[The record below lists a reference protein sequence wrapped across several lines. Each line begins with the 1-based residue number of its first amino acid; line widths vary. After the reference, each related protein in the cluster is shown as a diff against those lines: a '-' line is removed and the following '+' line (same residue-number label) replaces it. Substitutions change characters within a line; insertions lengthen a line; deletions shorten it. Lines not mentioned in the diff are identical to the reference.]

1 MQNTVLVAS
10 NPFVLSLSNRGWL
23 RRIASAL
30 LAALLLASSAV
41 PAQSTQALRALE
53 AAQRAQPRAPT
64 LPRTAFL
71 ENRTLVA
78 AELSPA
84 GDAVAYLREQKD
96 SRALWLLPAAGGAA
110 RMLVGSTQAA
120 QLMWS
125 PDGRWL
131 FLRASRALT
140 IVGVDG
146 HAGVRVPLGGTE
158 RRGVMKL
165 DPSQPA
171 AVLLRERIALGRGER
186 WRVVRLDV
194 RGKRTVLREDARW
207 IHDVAL
213 DTRGRIVALAR
224 FEGDHDALYRVRP
237 DGSLRDVLRLG
248 AMQRLA
254 LLAALPDG
262 SLLMEGNPG
271 SAVAGGNFRRVMRL
285 DADDQL
291 QTLHQDPRGEA
302 DLDEVVVD
310 PRTQQPLAASY
321 RSTVAATY
329 GIGAAQAVVAGI
341 VKRFPGRDIALQA
354 GSGPSARWL
363 VSERAA
369 TLRDPRWWLYDP
381 RNGELRRILDD
392 PAITAGTPKESAL
405 ARKLAIAYT
414 ASDGKRVHGF
424 LLLPP
429 GVDAARAPLVAQVHG
444 GPINHF
450 RAGYDGV
457 AQFLANRGYVVFQSN
472 FRGSTGHGLDYTFAS
487 NGDYGNGR
495 VQRDIVEGVR
505 WLLAQGIGDKDRVGI
520 VGHSFGGYSTLL
532 GLTFQPELFKVGVA
546 GSPPADLG
554 WGMRWLVEAGDQ
566 GDLPDR
572 SLRHTLAALSL
583 DATDPATYAR
593 LHAQSP
599 QANAARMQRP
609 LLIMAGGA
617 DRTVAIRQV
626 VDYTATL
633 KALGRPVSL
642 LVEPDGGHSPVDPI
656 PREAYL
662 FGIEAMLQKHLGGA
676 TPEPPGQRLR
686 AYLRENLR
694 LAGPEFR
701 EFAKKSGRET
711 GSE

>member
-1 MQNTVLVAS
+1 MTIS
-10 NPFVLSLSNRGWL
+10 F
-23 RRIASAL
+23 RRFCLLLAL
-30 LAALLLASSAV
+30 LAAPFLPKPASAAQGEADLRSAI
-41 PAQSTQALRALE
+41 
-53 AAQRAQPRAPT
+53 AAQRTLPRAAR

-96 SRALWLLPAAGGAA
+96 SRALWLLPSGGGNA
-110 RMLVGSTQAA
+110 RMLVGSTQAE

-125 PDGRWL
+125 RDGHWL
-131 FLRASRALT
+131 FLRASRVLT
-140 IVGVDG
+140 IVGRDG
-146 HAGVRVPLGGTE
+146 RSGVRVPLGGVE
-158 RRGVMKL
+158 RRRVIKL

-171 AVLLRERIALGRGER
+171 AVLLGERVAAGKGER
-186 WRVVRLDV
+186 WRVVRMDA

-213 DTRGRIVALAR
+213 DAQGRIVALAR
-224 FEGDHDALYRVRP
+224 FEGEHDALYRVRP
-237 DGSLRDVLRLG
+237 DGTLRKVLRLQ
-248 AMQRLA
+248 AMERLD
-254 LLAALPDG
+254 LLAARADG
-262 SLLMEGNPG
+262 SLLMTGNPY
-271 SAVAGGNFRRVMRL
+271 STAPGGDFRRVMRL
-285 DADDQL
+285 DANDRL

-329 GIGAAQAVVAGI
+329 GIGDAQGVVADI
-341 VKRFPGRDIALQA
+341 ARKFPGRDIGLQA
-354 GSGPSARWL
+354 GSGPAAHWL

-381 RNGELRRILDD
+381 RNGNLRRILDD
-392 PAITAGTPKESAL
+392 PGITAGVPKETAL
-405 ARKLAIAYT
+405 ARKIAVSYV
-414 ASDGKRVHGF
+414 ASDGVRVHGF
-424 LLLPP
+424 VLLPP
-429 GVDAARAPLVAQVHG
+429 GVDASRAPLVTQVHG

-450 RAGYDGV
+450 RAGYDGT

-472 FRGSTGHGLDYTFAS
+472 FRGSTGHGRAYTFAS

-495 VQRDIVEGVR
+495 VQRDIVEGTR
-505 WLLAQGIGDKDRVGI
+505 WLLAQGIGDASRVGI

-546 GSPPADLG
+546 GAPPADLG
-554 WGMRWLVEAGDQ
+554 WAMRWLVTSGDQ

-572 SLRHTLAALSL
+572 SLRHTLRALSL

-599 QANAARMQRP
+599 LVNAAKMQRP

-617 DRTVAIRQV
+617 DRTVAIKEV
-626 VDYTATL
+626 VNYSATL
-633 KALGRPVSL
+633 KSLGRAVTL
-642 LVEPDGGHSPVDPI
+642 LVEPGGGHSPVDPV

-662 FGIEAMLQKHLGGA
+662 FGMETMLQKHLGGPVPDA
-676 TPEPPGQRLR
+676 AGQRLR

-694 LAGPEFR
+694 LAGPEFKA
-701 EFAKKSGRET
+701 FAKK
-711 GSE
+711 

>member
-1 MQNTVLVAS
+1 MKFPKFLGVFAS
-10 NPFVLSLSNRGWL
+10 CLLW
-23 RRIASAL
+23 
-30 LAALLLASSAV
+30 LAAIPAAAV
-41 PAQSTQALRALE
+41 DADATLRAAE
-53 AAQRAQPRAPT
+53 AAQRALPRAPR

-78 AELSPA
+78 AQLSPA
-84 GDAVAYLREQKD
+84 GDNVAYLREQKD
-96 SRALWLLPAAGGAA
+96 SRSLWLLPTNGGKA
-110 RMLVGSTQAA
+110 RRLVGSTQAD

-125 PDGRWL
+125 RDGRWL
-131 FLRASRALT
+131 FLRGSRALT

-146 HAGVRVPLGGTE
+146 RGGVRVPLGGIE
-158 RRGVMKL
+158 RRRVMKL

-171 AVLLRERIALGRGER
+171 AVLLRERVRVGKGER
-186 WRVVRLDV
+186 WRIVRMDAQ
-194 RGKRTVLREDARW
+194 GKRTQLREDARW

-213 DTRGRIVALAR
+213 DAVGRIVALAR
-224 FEGDHDALYRVRP
+224 FEGTHDALYRLRP
-237 DGSLRDVLRLG
+237 DGTLREVLRLR
-248 AMQRLA
+248 AMERIE

-271 SAVAGGNFRRVMRL
+271 GDFRRVLRL
-285 DADDQL
+285 GADDQL
-291 QTLHQDPRGEA
+291 QTIHQDPRGEA
-302 DLDEVVVD
+302 DLDDVALD
-310 PRTQQPLAASY
+310 PRTQQPLVASY
-321 RSTVAATY
+321 RSTVAASY
-329 GIGAAQAVVAGI
+329 GIGDAQGVVADI
-341 VKRFPGRDIALQA
+341 ARKFPARDISLQV

-369 TLRDPRWWLYDP
+369 TLRDPRWYLYDP
-381 RNGELRRILDD
+381 RNGNLRRILDD
-392 PAITAGTPKESAL
+392 PGITATSPKEAAL

-424 LLLPP
+424 VLLPP

-450 RAGYDGV
+450 RAGYDGT

-472 FRGSTGHGLDYTFAS
+472 FRGSTGHGRAYTFAS

-495 VQRDIVEGVR
+495 VQQDIVEGVR
-505 WLLAQGIGDKDRVGI
+505 WLLAQGIGDADRVGI

-546 GSPPADLG
+546 GAPPADLG
-554 WGMRWLVEAGDQ
+554 WSMRWLVAAGDQ

-572 SLRHTLAALSL
+572 SLQHTLRALSL

-599 QANAARMQRP
+599 QVNAAKMQRP
-609 LLIMAGGA
+609 LLIITGGA
-617 DRTVAIRQV
+617 DRTVAIREV
-626 VDYTATL
+626 INYSATL
-633 KALGRPVSL
+633 KSFGRPLSL
-642 LVEPDGGHSPVDPI
+642 LVEPGGGHSPVEQV

-662 FGIEAMLQKHLGGA
+662 FGIETMLQKHLGGA
-676 TPEPPGQRLR
+676 VPEAPGQRLR

-694 LAGPEFR
+694 LAGLEFK
-701 EFAKKSGRET
+701 EFAGKKGPKE
-711 GSE
+711 GVE